1 MRTNPMRRCL
11 SVLGSL
17 LACFL
22 IMSLVMVQVRY
33 LGYES
38 GLIGVP
44 RAEAAGMDAAV
55 VDARSTIVA
64 EYCSE
69 VVSAR
74 DSANSAG
81 RTSTQLTFDDAW
93 LHRDSHVYQHGL
105 ATACAVLSAVCNSES
120 QYYSG
125 VPGSIPYVEQTL
137 GRLGFE
143 NVRTESYALRSSIPD
158 EVGSLLTGSSD
169 VAAYALASK
178 RLTPNGDGQPAT
190 LVFVGVR
197 GTYGAEWLSNFNV
210 LGRGQDPDHRGFK
223 AAEEE
228 VAQAARAYVQESGL
242 DPAHTRILVT
252 GHSRGGAIANLLAAD
267 LSNPDEGEPA
277 LAPASGIFAYTFAAP
292 CATRADHRTDA
303 AFGNIFNVVNEA
315 DIVTQLPLESW
326 GYGRYG
332 TTIELPSFAS
342 DAFDDSYAVVQAAY
356 RHNTG
361 FALSADPD
369 ALAVLNAFGAN
380 ASGHVPT
387 AEDLASPL
395 GVLGIAQVL
404 LGLDV
409 PAALNAHYPDT
420 YIAWMQALGGDRSN
434 AAA

>member
-1 MRTNPMRRCL
+1 MQTNPVRRCL
-11 SVLGSL
+11 SVVASL

-38 GLIGVP
+38 GLITMP
-44 RAEAAGMDAAV
+44 RAEAAGMDADPVAS
-55 VDARSTIVA
+55 RNTITA

-69 VVSAR
+69 VVSAS
-74 DSANSAG
+74 DPTNSAG

-93 LHRDSHVYQHGL
+93 FQRDSRVYQHEL

-137 GRLGFE
+137 GLLGFE

-158 EVGSLLTGSSD
+158 EVSSLLVGSND

-178 RLTPNGDGQPAT
+178 RLAPSDGAQPVT
-190 LVFVGVR
+190 LVFVGIR

-210 LGRGQDPDHRGFK
+210 LGRAQDPDHRGFK
-223 AAEEE
+223 AAEQE
-228 VAQAARAYVQESGL
+228 VAQAVRAYVRELAL
-242 DPAHTRILVT
+242 DPSDTRILVT

-267 LSNPDEGEPA
+267 LNDPDEDEPM
-277 LAPASGIFAYTFAAP
+277 LAPSTGIYAYTFAAP
-292 CATRADHRTDA
+292 CATRADERHDE

-315 DIVTQLPLESW
+315 DIVTQLPLASW

-332 TTIELPSFAS
+332 STIELPSLA
-342 DAFDDSYAVVQAAY
+342 AGTFDDSYAVVQAAY
-356 RHNTG
+356 QRNTG
-361 FALSADPD
+361 YALNADPD
-369 ALAVLNAFGAN
+369 ALASLHAFGAN
-380 ASGHVPT
+380 ASGLVPA
-387 AEDLASPL
+387 AEDLGSPL
-395 GVLGIAQVL
+395 GMVGVVQSLI
-404 LGLDV
+404 GLDV
-409 PAALNAHYPDT
+409 SAALNAHYPDT
-420 YIAWMQALGGDRSN
+420 YIAWMQACESVQVSS
-434 AAA
+434 